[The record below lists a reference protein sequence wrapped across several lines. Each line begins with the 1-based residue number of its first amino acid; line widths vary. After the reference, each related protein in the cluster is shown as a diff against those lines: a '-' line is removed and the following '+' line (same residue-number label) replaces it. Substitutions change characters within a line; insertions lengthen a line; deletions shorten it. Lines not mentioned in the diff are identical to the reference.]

1 MPSQTGHSSNTET
14 GEERVQVTEQEKMKT
29 LQPDWRRALNEL
41 GPRFAKRAAAYDSSD
56 EFVAENY
63 AEMRKKRLFSALVPT
78 ELGGGGVSYSEVCN
92 LIRGLGRCCGST
104 ALTFSMHSHL
114 LSAALWGHRHGKP
127 GEKLLRSVASGE
139 TVLVSTG
146 ANDWLYS
153 NGSLQSC
160 DGGYRFTGSKPFA
173 SGCLAGDLLI
183 TSGQHND
190 PVAGLQVLH
199 FSVPLS
205 AEGIH
210 VNRVWKT
217 LGMRGTGS
225 HTIILENVFVPE
237 QSVTLRRPCGEY
249 HQVWNVVLTVALPLI
264 CAAYVGVAEAA
275 AEIACVE
282 AASHEDDGVNA
293 VLIGEMENELATAQ
307 IALDSM
313 IANVNDL
320 DVEPGIHQ
328 ANRALIRK
336 TLVAEAVRRT
346 TSKALEASGGRGYF
360 RASGLERLMRD
371 AEAAQ
376 FHPMPA
382 KKQQRFTG
390 RLAMGLDP
398 IAY

>member
-1 MPSQTGHSSNTET
+1 MPSQTAHSSNTES
-14 GEERVQVTEQEKMKT
+14 GEERVQVKEQEKINM

-41 GPRFAKRAAAYDSSD
+41 GPRFAERAAEYDSSD

-63 AEMRKKRLFSALVPT
+63 AEMREARLFSALVPT
-78 ELGGGGVSYSEVCN
+78 EFGGAGVSYSEVCS
-92 LIRGLGRCCGST
+92 LIRSLGRCCGST
-104 ALTFSMHSHL
+104 ALTFSMHAHL
-114 LSAALWGHRHGKP
+114 LSAALWGYRHGKP

-139 TVLVSTG
+139 KVLVSTG
-146 ANDWLYS
+146 ANDWLDS
-153 NGSLQSC
+153 SGSLQAC
-160 DGGYRFTGSKPFA
+160 DGGYRFTGSKRFA

-183 TSGQHND
+183 TSGQYND

-199 FSVPLS
+199 FSVPLP
-205 AEGIH
+205 AEGVH
-210 VNRVWKT
+210 VDRVWKT
-217 LGMRGTGS
+217 MGMRGTGS
-225 HTIILENVFVPE
+225 HTVALNNVIIPE
-237 QSVTLRRPCGEY
+237 QSVTLRRSCGEY
-249 HQVWNVVLTVALPLI
+249 HQIWNVILTVALPLI

-275 AEIACVE
+275 AEAARVE
-282 AASHEDDGVNA
+282 AASHKDDGINT
-293 VLIGEMENELATAQ
+293 VLIGEMENELTIAQ

-313 IANVNDL
+313 IADVNDL

-346 TSKALEASGGRGYF
+346 TRKALEATGGKGYF

-398 IAY
+398 IAH